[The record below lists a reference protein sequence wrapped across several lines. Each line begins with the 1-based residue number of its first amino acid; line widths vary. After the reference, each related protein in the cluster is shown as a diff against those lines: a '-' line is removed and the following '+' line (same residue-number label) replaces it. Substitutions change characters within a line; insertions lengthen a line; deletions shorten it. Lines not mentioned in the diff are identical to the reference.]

1 LPAGPQKLAAGMRVI
16 LGPVG
21 AGIKEKVDDS
31 QQNRSSYQQST
42 IVRARISRR
51 RARIFPLDPG
61 LHHDGK

>member
-1 LPAGPQKLAAGMRVI
+1 MRVI

-31 QQNRSSYQQST
+31 QQNRSSCQQST
-42 IVRARISRR
+42 ILRARIPRR
-51 RARIFPLDPG
+51 RARLFSLDPG